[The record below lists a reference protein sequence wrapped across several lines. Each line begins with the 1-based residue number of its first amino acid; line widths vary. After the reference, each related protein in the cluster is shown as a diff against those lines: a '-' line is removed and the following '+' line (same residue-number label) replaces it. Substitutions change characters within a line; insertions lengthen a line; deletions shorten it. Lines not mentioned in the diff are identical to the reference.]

1 MSLLSVE
8 SATDGRSLRLS
19 LLLWQPVVLETA
31 ACRAELPPA
40 PVGRATQI
48 VVEIRQCRGPVPQGI
63 AQQAVHDC
71 GA

>member
-40 PVGRATQI
+40 PVGRATQ
-48 VVEIRQCRGPVPQGI
+48 VRNAWRVKPL
-63 AQQAVHDC
+63 AVLVHLFS
-71 GA
+71 